1 MTELPGRTDEE
12 QALADRIGRLF
23 TDPIPLAVLRK
34 LVEAEQKHPGWV
46 TEMLA
51 RSDAPISLTDFAAS
65 FWGAFA
71 IKFWEAHRAKAAA
84 GKEPPQ

>member
-23 TDPIPLAVLRK
+23 TDPIPLALLRK
-34 LVEAEQKHPGWV
+34 LVEVERELRPGWV
-46 TEMLA
+46 TEMFA
-51 RSDAPISLTDFAAS
+51 RPDAPISLTDFAAS

-71 IKFWEAHRAKAAA
+71 IKFWEAQAADR
-84 GKEPPQ
+84 KEPPQ